1 MLTEEFVISNPLGLH
16 AKPAVDFSNLAK
28 RFESRISIVKEGA
41 VIDAKDVFT
50 LMGSELWCGI
60 AIRLVAEGRD
70 ELEAMRVLGDF
81 IRALK
86 D

>member
-41 VIDAKDVFT
+41 VIDAKDV
-50 LMGSELWCGI
+50 L
-60 AIRLVAEGRD
+60 
-70 ELEAMRVLGDF
+70 
-81 IRALK
+81 
-86 D
+86 